1 VISVV
6 IPTWNGERT
15 LGPCLEAVLGQRLDE
30 ALEVLV
36 IDSSSQDRSREIAA
50 RRGVRLVTIP
60 QDEFDHGDTRNL
72 GALLTR
78 GELIAFLVQDA
89 RPTSERWLANLAR
102 NFADP
107 RVAGVYGRVVPRPD
121 AGFFAR
127 RAAQGDL
134 AFATARVERR
144 IESPQAYAAL
154 SPMQRRLFTDFNDI
168 ASCLRR
174 DDWRR
179 LPFARTP
186 FGEDMIWARGVLEAG
201 RAIVFEP
208 EAVVEH
214 SHEYGP
220 AEVRRRTRI
229 DAWWNRTYLD
239 RMSVASASDAVSM
252 TRRAVVADLAAL
264 RREGAGAVERAAV
277 AMRSVAHHAAEYR
290 GFLEGS
296 RSAERRLTPCQVP
309 EESLRVLLVLHGFLP
324 ETTAG
329 TEVLTAGLA
338 EALQARGHAVTVLC
352 RSADPQA
359 ADLSLSEHRY
369 EELRV
374 LRLVNHLRAANL
386 EETYRRPDVEA
397 VFEKLLE
404 RERPDVVHFQHL
416 LHLSSTLPAAAR
428 RAGAGVVMTLHDY
441 WTRCPRV
448 QLVRADGSVCAG
460 PPPVL
465 GCVACV
471 RGDSV
476 WIPLLSAASRPLAGW
491 LRGLPRRQPGP
502 PSWRT
507 DAAALLRRPA
517 AMNDALAQSHVVTV
531 PSRFMR
537 GKLVE
542 AGLGG
547 AGVVVVRNPVDERRL
562 AGYERRARAGPLR
575 VGFVGSLVR
584 HKGLAVL
591 ASALTRL
598 PEGAAEIHVH
608 GDATSAAEFRDTA
621 DEARARAGSRS
632 LRFHGAFPPA
642 ELGRVLSGFDVL
654 AVPSVWYE
662 NAPLTILEA
671 LALRLPV
678 VASDAGG
685 MHELLEGER
694 GGLLFRLGDAND
706 LARVLRHLCEEE
718 GLLDRLSAAA
728 PPVTRMG
735 AHAAEMEM
743 RYRQAV
749 GLARAE
755 EA

>member
-1 VISVV
+1 MISVV

-15 LGPCLEAVLGQRLDE
+15 LGPCLEAVRGQRLDE

-36 IDSSSQDRSREIAA
+36 IDSSSQDRSREVAA
-50 RRGVRLVTIP
+50 RFGVRVVTIP

-127 RAAQGDL
+127 RAAEGDL
-134 AFATARVERR
+134 AFATARALRR

-154 SPMQRRLFTDFNDI
+154 SPMQRRLLTDFNDI

-186 FGEDMIWARGVLEAG
+186 FGEDTIWARGALEAG

-229 DAWWNRTYLD
+229 DAWWNRAYLD
-239 RMSVASASDAVSM
+239 RVSVASHSDAVEM
-252 TRRAVVADLAAL
+252 TRRAVGADLEAL
-264 RREGAGAVERAAV
+264 RREGAGAAKRASV
-277 AMRSVAHHAAEYR
+277 AIRSVAHHAAEYR
-290 GFLEGS
+290 GFLEGT
-296 RSAERRLTPCQVP
+296 RFAGRRLTPRQVP

-338 EALQARGHAVTVLC
+338 EALQARGHAVTILC

-359 ADLSLSEHRY
+359 TDLSVSEHRY
-369 EELRV
+369 EGLRV

-428 RAGAGVVMTLHDY
+428 CAGAGVVMTLHDY

-448 QLVRADGSVCAG
+448 QLVRANGSVCAG

-471 RGDSV
+471 RGRSA
-476 WIPLLSAASRPLAGW
+476 WIPLLSAASRPIAVWLRRLARRQAGW
-491 LRGLPRRQPGP
+491 RD
-502 PSWRT
+502 
-507 DAAALLRRPA
+507 DATALLRRPA
-517 AMNDALAQSHVVTV
+517 AMSDALAQSHVVTV

-537 GKLVE
+537 GQLTE

-562 AGYERRARAGPLR
+562 AGYERRVRSGPLR

-591 ASALTRL
+591 ASALARL
-598 PEGAAEIHVH
+598 PERAAEVHVH
-608 GDATSAAEFRDTA
+608 GDSTGAAEFRDRA
-621 DEARARAGSRS
+621 DQARALAGGRPFH
-632 LRFHGAFPPA
+632 FHGAFPPA
-642 ELGRVLSGFDVL
+642 ELGRVCSGFDVL
-654 AVPSVWYE
+654 AVPSLWYE

-671 LALRLPV
+671 LALRQPV

-694 GGLLFRLGDAND
+694 GGLLFRLGDAQD
-706 LARVLRHLCEEE
+706 LARVLRRLCEEQ
-718 GLLDRLSAAA
+718 GLLERLSASA
-728 PPVTRMG
+728 PPVTRLEDYT
-735 AHAAEMEM
+735 AEMDM

-755 EA
+755 KQA